1 MISDLDHFGPG
12 DFGRLSVISDGD
24 FGRFA
29 VKSSFDTYIY
39 IQYNRVCHFYFYAHH
54 TPLRSHLAD
63 NGHTFLAKRQV
74 HFRHCVQDN
83 TSTIFKS
90 MKIINDF

>member
-1 MISDLDHFGPG
+1 M
-12 DFGRLSVISDGD
+12 ISDGD

-39 IQYNRVCHFYFYAHH
+39 IQYNRVFHFYAHH
-54 TPLRSHLAD
+54 TPLRSHFAN

-83 TSTIFKS
+83 ASTIFKS
-90 MKIINDF
+90 MKIIADF